1 MGMGNAVSI
10 QQQEYSNEESN
21 TPGNLCP
28 PMGEA
33 LKLTAVNLS
42 FFSQKIIL

>member
-1 MGMGNAVSI
+1 MDNSVSI
-10 QQQEYSNEESN
+10 QRRLEYSNEESN

-42 FFSQKIIL
+42 FFP

>member
-1 MGMGNAVSI
+1 MGMDKSVSI
-10 QQQEYSNEESN
+10 QQWVEYSNEEYN

-33 LKLTAVNLS
+33 LKVTAVNLS
-42 FFSQKIIL
+42 FLIL